1 MVNLSQVKD
10 LLEHK
15 VVAFNSQ
22 DFDFISTD
30 PIQIPH
36 LFSRREDIEISALLI
51 ATIAWGNRTSI
62 IKNGKSLV
70 KIMENNPHE
79 FVLNY
84 SPEIIKDSSFVH
96 RTFNTTDLD
105 FFFRAL
111 QNIYKN
117 LGGLES
123 VFRIHK
129 EHPGVK
135 GRIINFRNTML
146 STPHEKRSE
155 KHLSNP
161 EKNSSA
167 KRLNMFL
174 RWMVRK
180 DNQGVDFGIW
190 NSIKS
195 SELYLPLDV
204 HTGNV
209 ARKLGLLSRKQ
220 NDWKALEELMS
231 NLKKMDKN
239 DPVKYDFA
247 LFGLGA
253 FEGLK

>member
-1 MVNLSQVKD
+1 MEFNQVKD

-15 VVAFNSQ
+15 VIEFNSQ

-36 LFSRREDIEISALLI
+36 LFSKREDIEISALLI

-62 IKNGKSLV
+62 IKNGKKLV
-70 KIMENNPHE
+70 DIMGNDPHT

-84 SPEIIKDSSFVH
+84 SSEQLENTDFVH
-96 RTFNTTDLD
+96 RTFNKVDLD

-111 QNIYKN
+111 QNIYQN
-117 LGGLES
+117 LGGLEN
-123 VFRIHK
+123 VFRVNK
-129 EHPGVK
+129 EHPGIK
-135 GRIINFRNTML
+135 GRIINFRNVML
-146 STPHEKRSE
+146 ATVHEKRSE

-190 NSIKS
+190 HKIPCA
-195 SELYLPLDV
+195 ELYLPLDV

-209 ARKLGLLSRKQ
+209 ARKLGLLTRKQ
-220 NDWKALEELMS
+220 NDWKALEELMGM
-231 NLKKMDKN
+231 LQKMDKN

-253 FEGLK
+253 FEGMK